1 MDHAAGHAI
10 TSALL
15 LPLLL
20 GMSNDGVA
28 SAFVVPVSS
37 SLRTPRASHCCWI
50 AAKLSQQR
58 CRTRRHLR
66 LFSNDPHGEAS
77 MAAESEPAV
86 SANIEGALETEL
98 SGKAAVEE
106 AAERL
111 APLFA
116 EVDAHTQR
124 TLRRVLD
131 AFRELRVG
139 SNMFAGVD
147 GYGHGDIGRETLD
160 KVYARLLGAEAALV
174 RVQCFSGTHAIACA
188 LFGVL
193 RPGDTMLA
201 CSGRPYDTLDEVIGT
216 RPPMTDE
223 YADASD
229 PLPEGLI
236 GNLKEFNVSYEEVSL
251 RSEGRF
257 DLEAIDDAI
266 EKDPSVKLLHVQR
279 SCGYQWRPSLPI
291 QEIERLCSH
300 VKARWAERDLVIFVD
315 NCYGEFVEDREP
327 CHVGADLIAGSLI
340 KNPGGTIAKSG
351 GYVAGR
357 KNLVRAA
364 ANRLGAP
371 GVAGGATL
379 GQNQNLYQGL
389 FLAPTIVGESLKGA
403 FLLAEVFGGTF
414 GLPTNPPPPLPRAPA
429 VDGTVAPGG
438 SLTARAAAAAGI
450 ARASASNKT
459 NEARGGVGGRT
470 DIVQALELGDR
481 ERLVKFCEAVQ
492 LFSPVN
498 AYVRPVPGVTPG
510 YGDEV
515 IFADGT
521 FVDGSTL
528 ELSADG
534 PLRPPFVVFAQGCTH
549 WTHWALIIEQA
560 LQDTGLVE
568 G

>member
-1 MDHAAGHAI
+1 MSGVPRHVLLVAFSFLLVLLRFSSDGGGAGGFVFPY
-10 TSALL
+10 TSGSGRGTPTAHQR
-15 LPLLL
+15 
-20 GMSNDGVA
+20 A
-28 SAFVVPVSS
+28 T
-37 SLRTPRASHCCWI
+37 RTGH
-50 AAKLSQQR
+50 Q
-58 CRTRRHLR
+58 CRTR
-66 LFSNDPHGEAS
+66 
-77 MAAESEPAV
+77 PAYRRV
-86 SANIEGALETEL
+86 HVLSLAPRARKVAVEGAQRVTPSLGVGL
-98 SGKAAVEE
+98 SGKDAVDQ
-106 AAERL
+106 AGERL
-111 APLFA
+111 IPLFA
-116 EVDAHTQR
+116 EVDAHTKR

-131 AFRELRVG
+131 TFREFRVG
-139 SNMFAGVD
+139 SNVFAGVD

-160 KVYARLLGAEAALV
+160 KVYARLFGAEAALV

-193 RPGDTMLA
+193 RPGDAMLA

-216 RPPMTDE
+216 RKPMNDE

-236 GNLKEFNVSYEEVSL
+236 GNLKEFHVSYTEVPL
-251 RSEGRF
+251 QPGGLF
-257 DLEAIDDAI
+257 DLEAIDAAI
-266 EKDPSVKLLHVQR
+266 EADPAVRLLHVQR

-291 QEIERLCSH
+291 KEIERLCSH
-300 VKARWAERDLVIFVD
+300 VKARWAERGLVVFVD
-315 NCYGEFVEDREP
+315 NCYGEFVEDKEP

-351 GYVAGR
+351 GYVAGKLR
-357 KNLVRAA
+357 LVRAA

-379 GQNQNLYQGL
+379 GQNQNLFQGL

-403 FLLAEVFGGTF
+403 ILLAEVFGGTF
-414 GLPTNPPPPLPRAPA
+414 GLPTNPPPRSPSV
-429 VDGTVAPGG
+429 VDD
-438 SLTARAAAAAGI
+438 TAADVNGDTQGAAAAGGGSVG
-450 ARASASNKT
+450 A
-459 NEARGGVGGRT
+459 EVGGGGVGGRT

-481 ERLVKFCEAVQ
+481 DRLIKFCEAVQ

-528 ELSADG
+528 ELSSDG
-534 PLRPPFVVFAQGCTH
+534 PLRPPYVVFAQGCTH
-549 WTHWALIIEQA
+549 WAHWALIIEQA
-560 LQDTGLVE
+560 LLAMGLVE
-568 G
+568 E

>member
-1 MDHAAGHAI
+1 MSGVPRHV
-10 TSALL
+10 LL
-15 LPLLL
+15 VAFSFLLVL
-20 GMSNDGVA
+20 LRFSSDGGGA
-28 SAFVVPVSS
+28 TCSGFVVPYSS
-37 SLRTPRASHCCWI
+37 GSGRGAPTAHQRATRKVHQYRTRAAYRRLQVLSLAPRA
-50 AAKLSQQR
+50 Q
-58 CRTRRHLR
+58 
-66 LFSNDPHGEAS
+66 
-77 MAAESEPAV
+77 
-86 SANIEGALETEL
+86 
-98 SGKAAVEE
+98 KAAVEGAQRVGSSFGAGLSGKE
-106 AAERL
+106 AVDQAGERL
-111 APLFA
+111 IPLFA
-116 EVDAHTQR
+116 EVDAHTKR

-131 AFRELRVG
+131 TFREFRVG
-139 SNMFAGVD
+139 SNVFAGVD

-160 KVYARLLGAEAALV
+160 KVYARLFGAEAALV

-216 RPPMTDE
+216 RIPMNDE

-236 GNLKEFNVSYEEVSL
+236 GNLKEFHVSYTE
-251 RSEGRF
+251 
-257 DLEAIDDAI
+257 
-266 EKDPSVKLLHVQR
+266 
-279 SCGYQWRPSLPI
+279 
-291 QEIERLCSH
+291 
-300 VKARWAERDLVIFVD
+300 ARWAERGLVVFVD
-315 NCYGEFVEDREP
+315 NCYGEFVEEKEP

-351 GYVAGR
+351 GYVAGKR
-357 KNLVRAA
+357 RLVRAA

-379 GQNQNLYQGL
+379 GQNQNLFQGL

-403 FLLAEVFGGTF
+403 ILLAEVFGGTF
-414 GLPTNPPPPLPRAPA
+414 GLPTNPPPPPPP
-429 VDGTVAPGG
+429 VFDD
-438 SLTARAAAAAGI
+438 TAADVNGDARGATAAAAG
-450 ARASASNKT
+450 
-459 NEARGGVGGRT
+459 GGGSVGAELGGGGAGGRT

-481 ERLVKFCEAVQ
+481 DRLIKFCEAVQ

-528 ELSADG
+528 ELSSDG
-534 PLRPPFVVFAQGCTH
+534 PLRPPYIVFAQGCTH

-560 LQDTGLVE
+560 LLAMGLVE
-568 G
+568 E

>member
-1 MDHAAGHAI
+1 MGV
-10 TSALL
+10 
-15 LPLLL
+15 
-20 GMSNDGVA
+20 DG
-28 SAFVVPVSS
+28 
-37 SLRTPRASHCCWI
+37 RE
-50 AAKLSQQR
+50 
-58 CRTRRHLR
+58 
-66 LFSNDPHGEAS
+66 FSGRE
-77 MAAESEPAV
+77 
-86 SANIEGALETEL
+86 
-98 SGKAAVEE
+98 AVEQ
-106 AAERL
+106 AGDRL

-116 EVDAHTQR
+116 QVDAHTQR

-131 AFRELRVG
+131 AFREHQVG

-147 GYGHGDIGRETLD
+147 GYGHGDVGREALD
-160 KVYARLLGAEAALV
+160 KVYARLFGAEAALV

-216 RPPMTDE
+216 RAPMNDE

-236 GNLKEFNVSYEEVSL
+236 GNLREFHVSYTEVPL
-251 RSEGRF
+251 LPEGLF
-257 DLEAIDDAI
+257 DLGAIDAAI
-266 EKDPSVKLLHVQR
+266 ETDPNIRLLHVQR

-300 VKARWAERDLVIFVD
+300 VKARWAERNLVVFVD

-357 KNLVRAA
+357 RNFVRAA

-379 GQNQNLYQGL
+379 GQNQNLFQGL
-389 FLAPTIVGESLKGA
+389 FLAPTIVGESMKGA

-414 GLPTNPPPPLPRAPA
+414 GLPTNPSSPLSP
-429 VDGTVAPGG
+429 PGG
-438 SLTARAAAAAGI
+438 VAALNGGERARAEATATATEAGN
-450 ARASASNKT
+450 RG
-459 NEARGGVGGRT
+459 GGVGGRT

-481 ERLVKFCEAVQ
+481 DRLIKFCEAVQ

-510 YGDEV
+510 YGDKV

-534 PLRPPFVVFAQGCTH
+534 PLRSPFNVFAQGCTH
-549 WTHWALIIEQA
+549 WTHWALIPNSSPDWFA
-560 LQDTGLVE
+560 STT
-568 G
+568 